1 MTSKTRELVLIS
13 TIVVLVTIIFTQS
26 ITNDRPLLTL
36 LGFTQQVPFLSS
48 IVNGVGQVQIQIAGN
63 NVNTCSGT
71 ASPEAVVAFTQR
83 SDPRTTAEISP
94 EQQLTSY
101 PSDQLSYSNTIG
113 SSLHSIALPS
123 TSTAGTMTSIQ
134 STNLTTIFK
143 RVENSVVQITSKTTN
158 PNLQIIINGNPLGGQ
173 STRLGSGFVYDKQG
187 CIITNDHVID
197 GANTAD
203 VTFVD
208 GNTYTAKVVAKDPSS
223 DIAILQITDNF
234 SPENL
239 VPLPIVNSSSIQVGQ
254 QVIAIGNPFGLSDTM
269 TTGIVSQKGRLIPNP
284 DTGFSTPDAIQ
295 TDAPINPGNSGGPLL
310 NMQGQVIGIN
320 TAINSATG
328 EFSGIGFAVPSDVI
342 IKELPTLIKTGSYSH
357 PWIGISGGAI
367 TPEVAQSAGLPRNY
381 KGVVVG
387 SVQDGSPAQ
396 KAGLQGLIQNDV
408 SNSQE
413 VGDIITGVD
422 GHPVRSIDDLITYI
436 DMHKSVGDNVILSV
450 NRQGQIIT
458 LNLVLQGRPPSLES
472 ATPQQFILP

>member
-1 MTSKTRELVLIS
+1 MTSKTTELVLIS
-13 TIVVLVTIIFTQS
+13 AIVVLVIIVLAQS
-26 ITNDRPLLTL
+26 ITSNGPLLTL
-36 LGFTQQVPFLSS
+36 LGLTQQVPFLSS
-48 IVNGVGQVQIQIAGN
+48 IVNGVSQVQEQIVGS
-63 NVNTCSGT
+63 NVNTCSGMV
-71 ASPEAVVAFTQR
+71 SPEVAVAFTQQ
-83 SDPRTTAEISP
+83 SDAIITAGNSP
-94 EQQLTSY
+94 EQQLISF
-101 PSDQLSYSNTIG
+101 PSDQLSYYKTIG
-113 SSLHSIALPS
+113 SSLHDIALPS
-123 TSTAGTMTSIQ
+123 TSNVATMSSIQ
-134 STNLTTIFK
+134 PTNLTTIFK

-158 PNLQIIINGNPLGGQ
+158 PNSQIIINGNPLGGQ

-187 CIITNDHVID
+187 CIITNNHVVD

-208 GNTYTAKVVAKDPSS
+208 GNTYTAKVIAKDPSS

-239 VPLPIVNSSSIQVGQ
+239 VPLPIVNSSSLQVGQ

-342 IKELPTLIKTGSYSH
+342 IKELPKLIKTGSYSH
-357 PWIGISGGAI
+357 PWLGISGGAT
-367 TPEVAQSAGLPRNY
+367 TPEVAQSANLPRNY
-381 KGVVVG
+381 KGVVVA
-387 SVQDGSPAQ
+387 SVQSGSPAET
-396 KAGLQGLIQNDV
+396 AGLEGVTQNDV
-408 SNSQE
+408 SNSQQ
-413 VGDIITGVD
+413 VGDIIVGID
-422 GHPVRSIDDLITYI
+422 GHPVRSMDDLITYI
-436 DMHKSVGDNVILSV
+436 DMHKSVGDSVVLAV
-450 NRQGQIIT
+450 NRQGQIMN
-458 LNLVLQGRPPSLES
+458 LNLVLQARPQSLENP
-472 ATPQQFILP
+472 TPQESILP